1 MRYKVQVNIVPD
13 NAVSKGEFVHIAPL
27 SEWVDADSHLEAA
40 ALFILD
46 NPDVSCSTVW
56 VVDEDYQMGT
66 YPLDHVKL
74 RADFVVGTRWFEDLP
89 EKFKE

>member
-1 MRYKVQVNIVPD
+1 MRYKVQVNIMPD
-13 NAVSKGEFVHIAPL
+13 SSDGFAFIKPL

-46 NPDVSCSTVW
+46 NPDVSCPVVW

-74 RADFVVGTRWFEDLP
+74 RADFIVGLRAFEDLP
-89 EKFKE
+89 EKFKKQSG